1 MSDVETAVKRRFA
14 KPQDG
19 LEGRRALVVVV
30 ATDVAETIT
39 RVLADLRRHARWADV
54 VVIDN
59 GSSDGTAERARRAR
73 ARVLD
78 LPLRLGA
85 GGALQAG
92 FRYALAGNYDLV
104 FQFDAGGRHW
114 ARRLAGL
121 ARPILAEEADLVVGS
136 RYLSPR
142 GQKRKGLRVFGIRL
156 LARLMTRLIE
166 QRITDPTSGFRA
178 AGRRAIQLFA
188 REFPQDYPE
197 PLALVLAWSKG
208 LRVREGR
215 ASTRRRRPAVPPV
228 SLGAGLGYMTKVVPA
243 VLMDRL
249 RRPVHVEGEV
259 A

>member
-1 MSDVETAVKRRFA
+1 VETAAKRRPG

-19 LEGRRALVVVV
+19 LEGRRALVVVS
-30 ATDVAETIT
+30 ATDVAETIWP
-39 RVLADLRRHARWADV
+39 VLADLRRHAPWADL

-73 ARVLD
+73 AKVLD

-85 GGALQAG
+85 GEALQAG

-104 FQFDAGGRHW
+104 FQFDAQGRHW
-114 ARRLAGL
+114 ARRLASL

-136 RYLSPR
+136 RYLTPR
-142 GQKRKGLRVFGIRL
+142 GRRRKGLRIFVIRL

-178 AGRRAIQLFA
+178 AGRRAIELFA
-188 REFPQDYPE
+188 REFPPE
-197 PLALVLAWSKG
+197 HPAPLALVLAWCQG
-208 LRVREGR
+208 LRVREVP
-215 ASTRRRRPAVPPV
+215 ASTRRRRPPVPPI
-228 SLGAGLGYMTKVVPA
+228 GWWAGLGYVAKVVPA

-249 RRPVHVEGEV
+249 KRPVGVEGEV
-259 A
+259 AR